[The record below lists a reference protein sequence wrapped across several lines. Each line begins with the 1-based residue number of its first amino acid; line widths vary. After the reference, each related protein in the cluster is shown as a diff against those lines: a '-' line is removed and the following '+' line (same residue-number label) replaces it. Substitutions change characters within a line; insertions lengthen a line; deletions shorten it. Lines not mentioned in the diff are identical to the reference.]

1 MKKLIITGLILLM
14 QQSVALSYHENY
26 PYNMNWYIRSDKSEE
41 ANKDRKYFDPPAVG
55 TPQKKPNKIQ
65 RILYRADKPRMLPPR
80 RYNYHVSGRE
90 YRDCSYYLYVDCS
103 NYAFCRCWQ
112 CRDYV
117 YDIQPDN

>member
-1 MKKLIITGLILLM
+1 MKKLLITGLILILTAPT
-14 QQSVALSYHENY
+14 VLAYRENY
-26 PYNMNWYIRSDKSEE
+26 PYNMNWYIRSDKTEFG
-41 ANKDRKYFDPPAVG
+41 NRNRKFFDPPAVG

-65 RILYRADKPRMLPPR
+65 RILYRANKQHMLSPT

-117 YDIQPDN
+117 YEIQPD